1 MLSPVHLNMPI
12 ATPFAVWD
20 IWEKSGINQGNP
32 KGTILLQKMPKMVR
46 LFTDYP
52 LKPLENF
59 MKIPLKTLEFAT
71 NIRVATLIFIIF
83 QFLY

>member
-32 KGTILLQKMPKMVR
+32 KSKILLQKMPTKVSLDLVLVPNCPSFHFNEKFKKDARFLSLKMVS
-46 LFTDYP
+46 FSY
-52 LKPLENF
+52 
-59 MKIPLKTLEFAT
+59 
-71 NIRVATLIFIIF
+71 
-83 QFLY
+83 